1 MCLCRQLPTS
11 AEVEHDIRTLK
22 ARRQTPERPLGSPRR
37 LKVLVHGTSSL
48 QRILKEDCRCPQPR
62 CSCLAGRA
70 RRYSLSVK
78 QLVFLWASH
87 AARIYRLSK
96 GSTPQLRTKATMTLS
111 TVQPAFRPFK
121 LATISVALEP
131 SEVRQSLVQRKI
143 DYLAEMYCSS
153 SGCSLAKPS

>member
-1 MCLCRQLPTS
+1 
-11 AEVEHDIRTLK
+11 
-22 ARRQTPERPLGSPRR
+22 
-37 LKVLVHGTSSL
+37 
-48 QRILKEDCRCPQPR
+48 
-62 CSCLAGRA
+62 
-70 RRYSLSVK
+70 
-78 QLVFLWASH
+78 
-87 AARIYRLSK
+87 
-96 GSTPQLRTKATMTLS
+96 MTLS

>member
-1 MCLCRQLPTS
+1 MRLGSIALARAQLPET
-11 AEVEHDIRTLK
+11 E
-22 ARRQTPERPLGSPRR
+22 
-37 LKVLVHGTSSL
+37 
-48 QRILKEDCRCPQPR
+48 
-62 CSCLAGRA
+62 
-70 RRYSLSVK
+70 
-78 QLVFLWASH
+78 
-87 AARIYRLSK
+87 
-96 GSTPQLRTKATMTLS
+96 PQLRTKATMTLS